1 MFLHSRTARS
11 RIALFSTTA
20 AVLSVAAC
28 GGGGGPPEFP
38 PPDVSVA
45 EVVQRSVTE
54 WDDYTGR
61 IEAVDA
67 VEIRPRVAGHLDR
80 VHFREGSLVQKGQL
94 LFSIDAREYRAAADA
109 ARADLARAEA
119 RVTLARQEL
128 ERAGKL
134 IEARAISQGELQG
147 REGEMQQAD
156 ADVLAARARLA
167 QAELN
172 LGFTRITAPITGRI
186 GEALVNEGNLVSPGE
201 SLLTTLVSVDPVYV
215 VFEGDEQAYLRYQ
228 AMDRAGARKSS
239 RDTPNPVL
247 VGLAD
252 EDGYPHQGVMDFV
265 DNAVNPDTGT
275 IRGRAVLPNPDGVFT
290 PGLFARIRLLGS
302 EATQVMLI
310 HEQAILTDQDR
321 RYVYVLGEGNTAMR
335 KDVTLGAVIEG
346 LRVVRSGLAAG
357 DKVVVNGVRKIF
369 FPGQPVNPR
378 VVPMDQ
384 PNQPDPAATPAQAA
398 G

>member
-1 MFLHSRTARS
+1 MITRGASRRSTRWRSGRASPATWIACTSARAAWCRRAS
-11 RIALFSTTA
+11 CSFPSTRG
-20 AVLSVAAC
+20 SI
-28 GGGGGPPEFP
+28 GPP
-38 PPDVSVA
+38 
-45 EVVQRSVTE
+45 
-54 WDDYTGR
+54 
-61 IEAVDA
+61 
-67 VEIRPRVAGHLDR
+67 L
-80 VHFREGSLVQKGQL
+80 
-94 LFSIDAREYRAAADA
+94 DA

-147 REGEMQQAD
+147 RQGEMQQAD
-156 ADVLAARARLA
+156 ADVLAAKARLA

-172 LGFTRITAPITGRI
+172 LSFTRITAPISGRI
-186 GEALVNEGNLVSPGE
+186 GEALVNQGNLVSPGE

-290 PGLFARIRLLGS
+290 PGLFARVRLLGS

-335 KDVTLGAVIEG
+335 KDVILGAVIEG

-357 DKVVVNGVRKIF
+357 DKVVVNGVSKIF